1 MSNIAPKRPNI
12 AQPKKSKTTTI
23 LTPKADSDNNKDT
36 FKVLN
41 NLQGASNSRET
52 KVI

>member
-1 MSNIAPKRPNI
+1 MF
-12 AQPKKSKTTTI
+12 
-23 LTPKADSDNNKDT
+23 TPRADSDNNNDT

-41 NLQGASNSRET
+41 NLQEASNSRET